1 MAKENDKS
9 TAPDESTPVVPPPA
23 APPSADITARLFELR
38 EQVLYPYSLTP
49 VPVTDGNAAAL
60 EAAVKDNRLLAIFP
74 EVPTRADLGNFP
86 LTLSLR
92 TFEFR
97 EHTRSAVGVL
107 ARVVKQMNFPDGSRK
122 AVLRGVRRVIC
133 SQLRVNGDV
142 VTAGCQAAPD
152 ELGDAN
158 EIEAR
163 RRSVMLSF
171 QEFAGLLQNIPDEL
185 QMAVLNA
192 PSAGR
197 FADTVADALSF
208 SRAEKVVLLSQCSV
222 VKRLEILSVLINRE
236 LEVLRLGVKIQSE
249 VHEAMSQSQREY
261 FLREQLRTIQRELGE
276 ETANPDVAEL
286 RKRLDSGD
294 FPDEVKNAVNKE
306 LERLEL
312 IPQSAPE
319 YPISYNYMLMLL
331 ELPWRTFSDDVLDVK
346 RAAEVL
352 DEDHYGLE
360 EVKKRILEFLAV
372 MQIRHEQYDECR
384 APIICLVGP
393 PGVGKTSIGRSIARA
408 MGRKFI
414 RISLGGVRD
423 EAEIRGHRRTYV
435 GAMPGRIIKALK
447 RAGTG
452 NPVFMLDEV
461 DKLAHDF
468 RGDPASALLE
478 VLDPEQNNSFADNYV
493 EIAYDLSKVF
503 FIATANDLEGIPGPL
518 RDRMEI
524 IRLPGYTA
532 FEKREIARR
541 YLLPRQLKENGLSPE
556 QVKIPLPTIDYL
568 IENYTMEAGVR
579 ELERVCGKVC
589 RRLVRHYLEAPEN
602 EPPKKKVDPK
612 LAHELLG
619 ARKFRPERA
628 TATYRAPGY
637 AVGMAWTGYGG
648 VILPVEAALLPGG
661 KGELKLTGSLGK
673 VMQESAA
680 AAFTLVR
687 GFAAELGIAQDVF
700 TKNDFHIHVPD
711 GATPKDGPS
720 AGVTMVSVLTS
731 LLLKRPLRSR
741 LSMTGEIT
749 LQGRVTAIGGVR
761 EKVVAALRAGIADVV
776 MPKDNAEEYAELP
789 ETVRSKLN
797 VHFVSNC
804 RELLKFVFEEPVFPK
819 NKNGV
824 AK

>member
-1 MAKENDKS
+1 MPNEPDS
-9 TAPDESTPVVPPPA
+9 TVAVPDTPPPEI
-23 APPSADITARLFELR
+23 SARLFELR
-38 EQVLYPYSLTP
+38 DQVIYPYSLTP
-49 VPVTDGNAAAL
+49 VPVTDENAAAL
-60 EAAVKDNRLLAIFP
+60 EAAVNDNRLLAIFP
-74 EVPTRADLGNFP
+74 EVPKRADLGNFP

-97 EHTRSAVGVL
+97 ERTRSAVGVL
-107 ARVVKQMNFPDGSRK
+107 ARVVKRMTFPDGSNK
-122 AVLRGVRRVIC
+122 AVLRGIKRIQC
-133 SQLRVNGDV
+133 SHLRVNGEV
-142 VTAGCQAAPD
+142 VVAGCVETPD
-152 ELGDAN
+152 DVSPSAEL
-158 EIEAR
+158 EAR

-171 QEFAGLLQNIPDEL
+171 QELAGLLQNMPDEV

-197 FADTVADALSF
+197 FADTVADALNF
-208 SRAEKVVLLSQCSV
+208 STPEKIVLLSQCAV
-222 VKRLEILSVLINRE
+222 IKRLEILSILINRE

-286 RKRLDSGD
+286 RRRLEAGNY
-294 FPDEVKNAVNKE
+294 PDEVKTAVSKE

-319 YPISYNYMLMLL
+319 YHISYNYMLLLL
-331 ELPWRTFSDDVLDVK
+331 ELPWNVFTDDRLDVEY
-346 RAAEVL
+346 AARVL

-372 MQIRHEQYDECR
+372 MQIRRDRDEVCR
-384 APIICLVGP
+384 APILCLVGP

-435 GAMPGRIIKALK
+435 GAMPGRIIKSLK
-447 RAGTG
+447 RAGSG

-493 EIAYDLSKVF
+493 ELAYDLSKVF
-503 FIATANDLEGIPGPL
+503 FIATANNLEGIPGPL

-541 YLLPRQLKENGLSPE
+541 YLLPRQLNENGLDAKM
-556 QVKIPLPTIDYL
+556 VKVPLATIDYL

-579 ELERVCGKVC
+579 ELERTCGKIC
-589 RRLVRHYLEAPEN
+589 RRLVRRFLEAQPQEAPEIR
-602 EPPKKKVDPK
+602 VGVQ

-619 ARKFRPERA
+619 ARRYRPERA
-628 TATYRAPGY
+628 TAAYRAPGY
-637 AVGMAWTGYGG
+637 AIGMAWTGYGG
-648 VILPVEAALLPGG
+648 VVLPVEAAMLPGG

-687 GFAAELGIAQDVF
+687 GFAPELGIASETF
-700 TKNDFHIHVPD
+700 TKHDFHIHVPD

-720 AGVTMVSVLTS
+720 AGVTMVSVLAS
-731 LLLKRPLRSR
+731 LLLKKPLRPH

-761 EKVVAALRAGIADVV
+761 EKVVAALRAGITDVV
-776 MPKDNAEEYAELP
+776 MPEDNAEEYAELP
-789 ETVRSKLN
+789 EAVRTKLT

-804 RELLKFVFEEPVFPK
+804 RELLKTVFEEPVFFK
-819 NKNGV
+819 KKQGIE
-824 AK
+824 K

>member
-1 MAKENDKS
+1 MQKENDS
-9 TAPDESTPVVPPPA
+9 SAAAAEA
-23 APPSADITARLFELR
+23 APPPEISARLFELR
-38 EQVLYPYSLTP
+38 DQVIYPYSLTP
-49 VPVTDGNAAAL
+49 VPVTEDNAAAL
-60 EAAVKDNRLLAIFP
+60 EAAVGDNRLLAIFP
-74 EVPTRADLGNFP
+74 EVPSRADLGNFP
-86 LTLSLR
+86 LALSLR

-97 EHTRSAVGVL
+97 ERTRSAVGVL
-107 ARVVKQMNFPDGSRK
+107 VRVVKQMTFPDGSRK
-122 AVLRGVRRVIC
+122 AVLRGIRRVVC
-133 SQLRVNGDV
+133 NHLRGDGRVFV
-142 VTAGCQAAPD
+142 VGCQGVPD
-152 ELGDAN
+152 ELPPA
-158 EIEAR
+158 EELEAR

-171 QEFAGLLQNIPDEL
+171 QELSSLLQNMPEEV

-192 PSAGR
+192 PSPGR
-197 FADTVADALSF
+197 FSDTVADALNF
-208 SRAEKVVLLSQCSV
+208 STAEKVVLLSQSNV
-222 VKRLEILSVLINRE
+222 GKRLEILSVLINRE

-286 RKRLDSGD
+286 RKRMNSGNY
-294 FPDEVKNAVNKE
+294 PDEVKNAVSKE

-319 YPISYNYMLMLL
+319 YHISYNYMLLLL
-331 ELPWRTFSDDVLDVK
+331 ELPWNVFTDDILDVR
-346 RAAEVL
+346 RASEVL

-372 MQIRHEQYDECR
+372 MQLRRERGEVCR
-384 APIICLVGP
+384 APILCLVGP

-435 GAMPGRIIKALK
+435 GAMPGRIIKGLK
-447 RAGTG
+447 RVESG

-478 VLDPEQNNSFADNYV
+478 VLDPEQNSTFADNYV
-493 EIAYDLSKVF
+493 ELAYDLSKVF

-541 YLLPRQLKENGLSPE
+541 YLLPRQLAESGLDAKL
-556 QVKIPLPTIDYL
+556 VKVPLPTVDYL
-568 IENYTMEAGVR
+568 IENHTMEAGVR
-579 ELERVCGKVC
+579 ELERTCGKVC
-589 RRLVRHYLEAPEN
+589 RRLVRRYLEASPGEAPEV
-602 EPPKKKVDPK
+602 KVDAK
-612 LAHELLG
+612 LARELLG

-628 TATYRAPGY
+628 TASYRAPGY
-637 AVGMAWTGYGG
+637 AIGMAWTGCGG
-648 VILPVEAALLPGG
+648 VILPVEAAMLPGG

-687 GFAAELGIAQDVF
+687 GFAAELGVDREVF
-700 TKNDFHIHVPD
+700 TQNDFHIHVPD

-720 AGVTMVSVLTS
+720 AGVTMVSVLAS
-731 LLLKRPLRSR
+731 LLLDRPLRPH

-761 EKVVAALRAGIADVV
+761 EKVVAVLRAGITDVV

-789 ETVRSKLN
+789 EAVRSRIA
-797 VHFVSNC
+797 VHFVTNC
-804 RELLKFVFEEPVFPK
+804 RELLKTVFEGPVL
-819 NKNGV
+819 
-824 AK
+824 AKKHKEQSK

>member
-1 MAKENDKS
+1 MPKENDNIV
-9 TAPDESTPVVPPPA
+9 APAPNTPPTET
-23 APPSADITARLFELR
+23 SARLFELR
-38 EQVLYPYSLTP
+38 DQVIYPYSLTP
-49 VPVTDGNAAAL
+49 VPVTDENAAAVD
-60 EAAVKDNRLLAIFP
+60 AAVKDNRLLAIFP
-74 EVPTRADLGNFP
+74 EVPNRADLGNFP
-86 LTLSLR
+86 LALSLR

-97 EHTRSAVGVL
+97 ERTRSAVGVL
-107 ARVVKQMNFPDGSRK
+107 VRVVKQITFPDGSRK
-122 AVLRGVRRVIC
+122 VVLRGIHRIVCTRLQV
-133 SQLRVNGDV
+133 SGEV
-142 VTAGCQAAPD
+142 VTAGCQKAPD
-152 ELGDAN
+152 ELPAGA
-158 EIEAR
+158 ELEAR

-171 QEFAGLLQNIPDEL
+171 QELSGLLQNMPDEV

-192 PSAGR
+192 PTAGR
-197 FADTVADALSF
+197 FADTVSDALNF
-208 SRAEKVVLLSQCSV
+208 STAEKVVLLSQCAV
-222 VKRLEILSVLINRE
+222 GKRLEILSVLINRE

-294 FPDEVKNAVNKE
+294 YPDEVKDAVNKE

-319 YPISYNYMLMLL
+319 YHISYNYMLLLL
-331 ELPWRTFSDDVLDVK
+331 ELPWKTFTDDVLDVR

-372 MQIRHEQYDECR
+372 MQIRHEHGEVCR
-384 APIICLVGP
+384 APILCLVGP

-435 GAMPGRIIKALK
+435 GAMPGRIIKGLK
-447 RAGTG
+447 RAETG

-478 VLDPEQNNSFADNYV
+478 VLDPEQNNTFADNYV

-541 YLLPRQLKENGLSPE
+541 YLLPRQFRENGLSDG
-556 QVKIPLPTIDYL
+556 QIKVPLPTVDYL

-579 ELERVCGKVC
+579 ELERVCGKIC
-589 RRLVRHYLEAPEN
+589 RRVVRHYLETPEA
-602 EPPKKKVDPK
+602 EFPKTKVDIK

-637 AVGMAWTGYGG
+637 AIGMAWTGCGG
-648 VILPVEAALLPGG
+648 VILPVEAAMLPGG

-680 AAFTLVR
+680 AAFTVVR
-687 GFAAELGIAQDVF
+687 GLAPELGISPETF
-700 TKNDFHIHVPD
+700 TGNDFHIHVPD

-731 LLLKRPLRSR
+731 LLLKRPLKPH

-761 EKVVAALRAGIADVV
+761 EKVVAALRAGIAEVV
-776 MPKDNAEEYAELP
+776 MPKDNAEEYSELP
-789 ETVRSKLN
+789 EAVRSKIA
-797 VHFVSNC
+797 VHFVTDC
-804 RELLKFVFEEPVFPK
+804 RELLRTVFDEPVF
-819 NKNGV
+819 
-824 AK
+824 AKKKQGAAK

>member
-1 MAKENDKS
+1 M
-9 TAPDESTPVVPPPA
+9 PDESKESPPEQSNA
-23 APPSADITARLFELR
+23 TGGGLAARLFELR
-38 EQVLYPYSLTP
+38 DQVIYPYSLTP
-49 VPVTDGNAAAL
+49 VPVNDDNNAALAAAL
-60 EAAVKDNRLLAIFP
+60 SDNRLLAILP
-74 EVPTRADLGNFP
+74 EVPSRSDLGNFP
-86 LTLSLR
+86 LPLSLR
-92 TFEFR
+92 TFDFR
-97 EHTRSAVGVL
+97 GKQRSAVGVL
-107 ARVVKQMNFPDGSRK
+107 ARVVKELTFPDGSRK
-122 AVLRGVRRVIC
+122 VVLRGVKRIQC
-133 SQLRVNGDV
+133 SQLRIGANDV
-142 VTAGCQAAPD
+142 VTVVCQDIPETP
-152 ELGDAN
+152 ELSSV
-158 EIEAR
+158 IEAR
-163 RRSVMLSF
+163 RRSVMLGF
-171 QEFAGLLQNIPDEL
+171 QELAGLSQNIPEEV

-197 FADTVADALSF
+197 FADTISDALGF
-208 SRAEKVVLLSQCSV
+208 STAEKVLLLSQCSV
-222 VKRLEILSVLINRE
+222 AKRLEILGILINRE
-236 LEVLRLGVKIQSE
+236 VEVLRLGVKIQNE

-261 FLREQLRTIQRELGE
+261 FLREQLRTIQRELNE

-286 RKRLDSGD
+286 RKRLAAGD
-294 FPDEVKNAVNKE
+294 YPEEVQNAVKKE

-319 YPISYNYMLMLL
+319 YHISYNYMTLLL
-331 ELPWRTFSDDVLDVK
+331 ELPWSVFTEDVYDVT
-346 RAAEVL
+346 RAAGVL

-360 EVKKRILEFLAV
+360 EVKRRILEFLAV
-372 MQIRHEQYDECR
+372 MQMRHELGEVCH

-414 RISLGGVRD
+414 RVSLGGVRD

-435 GAMPGRIIKALK
+435 GAMPGRIIKSLK
-447 RAGTG
+447 RVGSG

-493 EIAYDLSKVF
+493 ELPFDLSKVF

-532 FEKREIARR
+532 FEKREIAKR
-541 YLLPRQLKENGLSPE
+541 YLLPRQIQENGLNAA
-556 QVKIPLPTIDYL
+556 QVRVPLPTIDYL

-579 ELERVCGKVC
+579 ELERVCSKLC
-589 RRLVRHYLEAPEN
+589 RRLVRRELETAEDKKTAPVR
-602 EPPKKKVDPK
+602 VDVAM
-612 LAHELLG
+612 AHELLG
-619 ARKFRPERA
+619 VRKFRSERA

-637 AVGMAWTGYGG
+637 AVGMAWTGVGG
-648 VILPVEAALLPGG
+648 VVLPVEAALIPGG

-673 VMQESAA
+673 VMQESAS

-687 GFAAELGIAQDVF
+687 VLSPELGISPEVF
-700 TKNDFHIHVPD
+700 TGNDFHIHVPD

-720 AGVTMVSVLTS
+720 AGVTMVSVLVS
-731 LLLKRPLRSR
+731 LLLKRALRPR

-761 EKVVAALRAGIADVV
+761 EKVVAALRAGITDVV
-776 MPKDNAEEYAELP
+776 MPHDNAEEYAELP
-789 ETVRSKLN
+789 EVVRSKLK
-797 VHFVSNC
+797 VHFVDNC
-804 RELLKFVFEEPVFPK
+804 RELLKTVFDVPVLKPQG
-819 NKNGV
+819 GV
-824 AK
+824 K

>member
-1 MAKENDKS
+1 MSKENNI
-9 TAPDESTPVVPPPA
+9 TATPQEAPPA
-23 APPSADITARLFELR
+23 ETSARLFELR
-38 EQVLYPYSLTP
+38 DQVIYPYSLTP
-49 VPVTDGNAAAL
+49 IPVTDENAAAV

-74 EVPTRADLGNFP
+74 DVPNRADLGSFP
-86 LTLSLR
+86 LALSLR

-97 EHTRSAVGVL
+97 ERTRSAVGVL
-107 ARVVKQMNFPDGSRK
+107 ARVVKQMMFPDGSRK
-122 AVLRGVRRVIC
+122 VVLRGIRRVQC
-133 SQLRVNGDV
+133 SHLRVNDGVIV
-142 VTAGCQAAPD
+142 VGCQDAPD
-152 ELGDAN
+152 ESAPSAEL
-158 EIEAR
+158 EAR

-171 QEFAGLLQNIPDEL
+171 QELAGLLQNMPDEV

-197 FADTVADALSF
+197 FADTVADALNF
-208 SRAEKVVLLSQCSV
+208 STAEKVVLLSQCSV
-222 VKRLEILSVLINRE
+222 VKRLEILSILINRE
-236 LEVLRLGVKIQSE
+236 LEVLRIGVKIQNE

-286 RKRLDSGD
+286 RRRLTSGD
-294 FPDEVKNAVNKE
+294 FPDEVKRAVEKE

-319 YPISYNYMLMLL
+319 YHIRYNYMLMLL
-331 ELPWRTFSDDVLDVK
+331 ELPWNVSTEDTLDVK
-346 RAAEVL
+346 NAAAVL
-352 DEDHYGLE
+352 DDDHYGLE

-372 MQIRHEQYDECR
+372 MQLRREHNEECR
-384 APIICLVGP
+384 APILCLVGP

-435 GAMPGRIIKALK
+435 GAMPGRIIKGLK
-447 RAGTG
+447 RVGTN

-478 VLDPEQNNSFADNYV
+478 VLDPEQNNTFADNYV
-493 EIAYDLSKVF
+493 EIDCDLSKVF
-503 FIATANDLEGIPGPL
+503 FIATANDLDGIPGPL

-524 IRLPGYTA
+524 IRLPGYTS

-541 YLLPRQLKENGLSPE
+541 YLFPRQLRENGLDAE
-556 QVKIPLPTIDYL
+556 RIKLPLPTIDYL

-589 RRLVRHYLEAPEN
+589 RRLVRHYLEAPETI
-602 EPPKKKVDPK
+602 VPK
-612 LAHELLG
+612 LRIDAKMAHELLG
-619 ARKFRPERA
+619 ARKFRSERA
-628 TATYRAPGY
+628 TVTYRAPGY
-637 AVGMAWTGYGG
+637 AVGMAWTGCGG
-648 VILPVEAALLPGG
+648 VVLPVEAALLPGG

-680 AAFTLVR
+680 TAFSLVR
-687 GFAAELGIAQDVF
+687 GLAPDLGIAPEIF

-720 AGVTMVSVLTS
+720 AGVTMVSVLSS
-731 LLLKRPLRSR
+731 LLLKKPLRPR

-789 ETVRSKLN
+789 EAVRSKLT

-804 RELLKFVFEEPVFPK
+804 RELLNTVFEKPVFAGK
-819 NKNGV
+819 KQGIE
-824 AK
+824 K

>member
-1 MAKENDKS
+1 MPKEEKNAAP
-9 TAPDESTPVVPPPA
+9 APDTPQPV
-23 APPSADITARLFELR
+23 TNARLFELR
-38 EQVLYPYSLTP
+38 DQVVYPYSLTP
-49 VPVTDGNAAAL
+49 VPVTDENAAAL
-60 EAAVKDNRLLAIFP
+60 AAAVGDNRLLAIFP
-74 EVPTRADLGNFP
+74 EVPSRADLGNFP
-86 LTLSLR
+86 LTLSLH

-97 EHTRSAVGVL
+97 ERTRSAIGVL
-107 ARVVKQMNFPDGSRK
+107 VRVVKQMTFPDGSRK
-122 AVLRGVRRVIC
+122 AVLRGIRRIQC
-133 SQLRVNGDV
+133 SHLRVEGDV
-142 VTAGCQAAPD
+142 VVAGCREAPD
-152 ELGDAN
+152 ELAPPA
-158 EIEAR
+158 ELEAR

-171 QEFAGLLQNIPDEL
+171 QELAGLLQNMPDEV

-192 PSAGR
+192 PTAGR
-197 FADTVADALSF
+197 FADTVADALNF
-208 SRAEKVVLLSQCSV
+208 STAEKVVLLSQCAV
-222 VKRLEILSVLINRE
+222 GKRLEILSVLINRE
-236 LEVLRLGVKIQSE
+236 LEVLRIGVKIQSE

-261 FLREQLRTIQRELGE
+261 YLREQLRTIQRELGE

-286 RKRLDSGD
+286 RKRLNSGSY
-294 FPDEVKNAVNKE
+294 PDEVKNAVDKE

-319 YPISYNYMLMLL
+319 YHISYNYMLLLL
-331 ELPWRTFSDDVLDVK
+331 ELPWKNFTEDILDVR

-352 DEDHYGLE
+352 DEDHYGLD

-372 MQIRHEQYDECR
+372 MQIRHENGDECR
-384 APIICLVGP
+384 APILCLVGP

-414 RISLGGVRD
+414 RVSLGGVRD

-435 GAMPGRIIKALK
+435 GAMPGRIIKSLK
-447 RAGTG
+447 RAESG

-478 VLDPEQNNSFADNYV
+478 VLDPEQNNAFADNYV

-541 YLLPRQLKENGLSPE
+541 YLLPRQLKENGLDAA
-556 QVKIPLPTIDYL
+556 QVKVPLSTIDYL

-579 ELERVCGKVC
+579 ELERTCGKIC
-589 RRLVRHYLEAPEN
+589 RRLVRRYLEEENSAAP
-602 EPPKKKVDPK
+602 KVRVDVK

-619 ARKFRPERA
+619 ARRFRPERA

-648 VILPVEAALLPGG
+648 VILPVEAAMLPGG

-680 AAFTLVR
+680 AAFTVVR
-687 GFAAELGIAQDVF
+687 GFAPELGIEPETF

-720 AGVTMVSVLTS
+720 AGVTMVSVLAS
-731 LLLKRPLRSR
+731 LLLKRPLRPH

-761 EKVVAALRAGIADVV
+761 EKVVAALRAGITDVV

-789 ETVRSKLN
+789 EAVRSKIA
-797 VHFVSNC
+797 VHFVSDC
-804 RELLKFVFEEPVFPK
+804 RELLNTVFEEPVF
-819 NKNGV
+819 
-824 AK
+824 AKKKTRGTK

>member
-1 MAKENDKS
+1 MPKEVNNAA
-9 TAPDESTPVVPPPA
+9 APETPPA
-23 APPSADITARLFELR
+23 ETAARLFELR
-38 EQVLYPYSLTP
+38 DQVIYPYSLTP
-49 VPVTDGNAAAL
+49 VPVTDDNAAAL
-60 EAAVKDNRLLAIFP
+60 AAAVNDNRLLAIFP
-74 EVPTRADLGNFP
+74 EVPNRADLGNFP

-97 EHTRSAVGVL
+97 ERTRSAIGVL
-107 ARVVKQMNFPDGSRK
+107 VRVVKQMTFPDGSRK
-122 AVLRGVRRVIC
+122 AVLRGIRRIQC
-133 SQLRVNGDV
+133 NHLRVEGDV
-142 VTAGCQAAPD
+142 VVAGCQDAPD
-152 ELGDAN
+152 ELPVAA
-158 EIEAR
+158 ELEAR

-171 QEFAGLLQNIPDEL
+171 QELASLLQNMPEEV

-192 PSAGR
+192 NGPGR

-208 SRAEKVVLLSQCSV
+208 STAEKIVLLSQRDV
-222 VKRLEILSVLINRE
+222 GKRLEILSVLINRE
-236 LEVLRLGVKIQSE
+236 LEVLRIGVKIQSE

-276 ETANPDVAEL
+276 ETSNPDVAEL
-286 RKRLDSGD
+286 RRRLKAGNY
-294 FPDEVKNAVNKE
+294 PDEVKDAVEKE

-319 YPISYNYMLMLL
+319 YHISYNYMLMLL
-331 ELPWRTFSDDVLDVK
+331 ELPWKVFTEDTLDV
-346 RAAEVL
+346 RHASEVL

-372 MQIRHEQYDECR
+372 MQIRHERNDECR
-384 APIICLVGP
+384 APILCLVGP
-393 PGVGKTSIGRSIARA
+393 PGVGKTSIGRSVARA

-435 GAMPGRIIKALK
+435 GAMPGRIVKGLK
-447 RAGTG
+447 RVGSG

-478 VLDPEQNNSFADNYV
+478 VLDPEQNNTFADNYL

-541 YLLPRQLKENGLSPE
+541 YLLPRQLRENGLDAT
-556 QVKIPLPTIDYL
+556 QVKVPLATVDYL

-579 ELERVCGKVC
+579 ELDRVCGKIC
-589 RRLVRHYLEAPEN
+589 RRLVRRRLEESAPETSAVR
-602 EPPKKKVDPK
+602 VDVK
-612 LAHELLG
+612 TAHELLG
-619 ARKFRPERA
+619 ARRFRPERA
-628 TATYRAPGY
+628 TAKYRAPGY
-637 AVGMAWTGYGG
+637 AIGMAWTGCGG
-648 VILPVEAALLPGG
+648 VILPVEAAMLSGG

-680 AAFTLVR
+680 AAFTLIR
-687 GFAAELGIAQDVF
+687 GFSSELGIAPDTF
-700 TKNDFHIHVPD
+700 TSNDFHIHVPD

-720 AGVTMVSVLTS
+720 AGVTMVSVLAS
-731 LLLKRPLRSR
+731 LLLDRPLRPR

-761 EKVVAALRAGIADVV
+761 EKVVAALRAGITEVV
-776 MPKDNAEEYAELP
+776 MPKDNAEEYEELP
-789 ETVRSKLN
+789 EAVRSGIA
-797 VHFVSNC
+797 VHFVSDC
-804 RELLKFVFEEPVFPK
+804 RELLNTVFEEPIFHSK
-819 NKNGV
+819 KSRG
-824 AK
+824 KK

>member
-1 MAKENDKS
+1 MPKEENNP
-9 TAPDESTPVVPPPA
+9 APAQNPPPPA
-23 APPSADITARLFELR
+23 ETSARLFELR
-38 EQVLYPYSLTP
+38 DQVIYPYSLTP
-49 VPVTDGNAAAL
+49 VPVTDENAAAL
-60 EAAVKDNRLLAIFP
+60 AAAVADNRLLAIFP
-74 EVPTRADLGNFP
+74 VVPSRADLGNFP

-97 EHTRSAVGVL
+97 ERTRSAIGVL
-107 ARVVKQMNFPDGSRK
+107 VRVVKQMTFPDGSRK
-122 AVLRGVRRVIC
+122 AVLRGIRRVQC
-133 SQLRVNGDV
+133 NHLRVEGEV
-142 VTAGCQAAPD
+142 IVAGCQEAPD
-152 ELGDAN
+152 ELAASA
-158 EIEAR
+158 ELEAR

-171 QEFAGLLQNIPDEL
+171 QELALLLQNMPEEV

-192 PSAGR
+192 PSTGR
-197 FADTVADALSF
+197 FADTVADALNF
-208 SRAEKVVLLSQCSV
+208 STAEKVVLLSQCSV
-222 VKRLEILSVLINRE
+222 GKRLEILSVLINRE
-236 LEVLRLGVKIQSE
+236 LEVLRIGVKIQSE

-286 RKRLDSGD
+286 RKRMESGD
-294 FPDEVKNAVNKE
+294 YPDEVKNAVGKE

-319 YPISYNYMLMLL
+319 YHISYNYMLLLL
-331 ELPWRTFSDDVLDVK
+331 ELPWKTFTEDILDVK

-372 MQIRHEQYDECR
+372 MQLRHENGEVCR
-384 APIICLVGP
+384 APILCLVGP

-435 GAMPGRIIKALK
+435 GAMPGRIIKSLK
-447 RAGTG
+447 RAGSG

-478 VLDPEQNNSFADNYV
+478 VLDPEQNNTFADNYV

-541 YLLPRQLKENGLSPE
+541 YLLPRQLKENGLDAKL
-556 QVKIPLPTIDYL
+556 VKVPLPTVDYL
-568 IENYTMEAGVR
+568 VENYTMEAGVR
-579 ELERVCGKVC
+579 ELERTCGKVC
-589 RRLVRHYLEAPEN
+589 RRLVRRYLENRDADAP
-602 EPPKKKVDPK
+602 KVRVDVK

-619 ARKFRPERA
+619 ARRYRPERA

-637 AVGMAWTGYGG
+637 AIGMAWTGCGG
-648 VILPVEAALLPGG
+648 VILPVEAAMLPGG

-680 AAFTLVR
+680 AAFTVVR
-687 GFAAELGIAQDVF
+687 GLAPELGIAPETF
-700 TKNDFHIHVPD
+700 TGSDFHIHVPD

-731 LLLKRPLRSR
+731 LLLKRPLKPH

-789 ETVRSKLN
+789 EAVRSKIF
-797 VHFVSNC
+797 VHFVSDC
-804 RELLKFVFEEPVFPK
+804 RELLKTVFEEPVFAIK
-819 NKNGV
+819 NRGA